1 MRIVRHLNG
10 FLVKPRSL
18 CYHRTLGT
26 YQTNMRNDINRV
38 DPVQGQQDELD
49 GLLWPVSGLF
59 LFGFVSEEGKL
70 HLPAFAVDQI
80 IESVSYGKLKGYSVL
95 LPFFESI
102 PGLSARESFLS
113 LEVYIFVRF
122 MFFQEITFI
131 LLFPTILCVKTLG
144 Y

>member
-70 HLPAFAVDQI
+70 YLPAFAVDQI

-95 LPFFESI
+95 LPFFKSI
-102 PGLSARESFLS
+102 SGLSARESFLKK
-113 LEVYIFVRF
+113 YIFLSVLC
-122 MFFQEITFI
+122 FFQEITFI